1 MNIVKSSLEENW
13 EYVGY
18 DLTYQEFKAQVNVF
32 IKNRR
37 HGFKLLIEA
46 SATRPINCP
55 EEHWGGVKRLMPPKQ
70 NKKS

>member
-1 MNIVKSSLEENW
+1 MNIVKSRLEENW

-32 IKNRR
+32 LKNRR

-46 SATRPINCP
+46 SETRPTNCL
-55 EEHWGGVKRLMPPKQ
+55 EEHWEGVKRLMPPKQ